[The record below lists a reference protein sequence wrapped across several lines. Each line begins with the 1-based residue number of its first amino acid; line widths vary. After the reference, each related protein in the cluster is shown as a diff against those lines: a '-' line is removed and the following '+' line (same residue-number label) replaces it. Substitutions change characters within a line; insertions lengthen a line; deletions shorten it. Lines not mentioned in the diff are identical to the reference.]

1 MWLAKLLKDY
11 VVGTLKKVANTERG
25 EDKKKKICSRMHFD
39 CTMGKSIGAVSESQ
53 IGERQMNIWM
63 NGL

>member
-25 EDKKKKICSRMHFD
+25 EEKKKICSRMHFD
-39 CTMGKSIGAVSESQ
+39 CTMGKSISAVA
-53 IGERQMNIWM
+53 
-63 NGL
+63 L

>member
-25 EDKKKKICSRMHFD
+25 EEKKKSVPGCILIVPWENLSVLWPYKLEEKEN
-39 CTMGKSIGAVSESQ
+39 TLE
-53 IGERQMNIWM
+53 
-63 NGL
+63 